1 MMFSFA
7 QAKMMEVL
15 FCEYEGR
22 PIRINEVISSADIKG
37 PYWGEAE

>member
-1 MMFSFA
+1 MVFSFA

-22 PIRINEVISSADIKG
+22 PIRINEVVSSADTIIV
-37 PYWGEAE
+37 